1 MKNITLLPADT
12 YIVVNKTVIH
22 EEDRRLLTMLYQ
34 PIIGY
39 TAVSLYF
46 TLIDDL
52 DEFNRLSDDLN
63 HHHLMSIMQLRLE
76 DIIIAREKLEAVG
89 LLKTYLKKGS
99 VNNYVYLLYSPISAN
114 EFFNHPILNIVLYN
128 NIGKK
133 EYDKRLEMFKVPRVR
148 LTDYEDISHKFNE
161 VFKSSNLKPFE
172 AIEDIEKKEEA
183 SIILDDMIDFNLL
196 ISSIPS
202 GLVSSRC
209 FNEDTKKLINSLAL
223 VYNID
228 TERMGGL
235 VRTSLN
241 EKGLI
246 DKTLLRKNCRNYYS
260 FENVGNLPTLV
271 YQTQPDYLKKPAG
284 DTSKWA
290 KMAYTFEN
298 TSPYDYLKS
307 KMKGAEP
314 TKRDLNLIE
323 DLMLDQKLSAGVVN
337 VLISYALKIN
347 NQKLNR
353 NYLETIAGQ
362 WKRLNIETV
371 EEAMKLTEKEY
382 KKMKKVAT
390 NTTKNKTVSKK
401 IAKEEILPDWFDKE
415 LDTDNTNKE
424 EREELDKIIDSLV

>member
-1 MKNITLLPADT
+1 MRNITLLPADT
-12 YIVVNKTVIH
+12 YVVVNKTVLH

-52 DEFNRLSDDLN
+52 DEFNRLSSELN

-76 DIIIAREKLEAVG
+76 DIMIAREKLEAVG
-89 LLKTYLKKGS
+89 LIKTYLKKGS
-99 VNNYVYLLYSPISAN
+99 VNSYVYLLYSPISAN

-133 EYDKRLEMFKVPRVR
+133 EYDKRQEMFKVPRVR

-161 VFKSSNLKPFE
+161 VFKSSTLKPFE
-172 AIEDIEKKEEA
+172 VVENIERREEA
-183 SIILDDMIDFNLL
+183 SIILDDVIDFNLL

-202 GLVSSRC
+202 GLVSNRC
-209 FNEDTKKLINSLAL
+209 FDKDTKTLINNLAL

-228 TERMGGL
+228 TERMSGL

-260 FENVGNLPTLV
+260 FENVGNLPTLI
-271 YQTQPDYLKKPAG
+271 YQTQPDYLKKPEG

-323 DLMLDQKLSAGVVN
+323 DLMIDQKLSAGVVN

-401 IAKEEILPDWFDKE
+401 ISKEEILPDWFGKELETDDTNEEERKE
-415 LDTDNTNKE
+415 LDQ
-424 EREELDKIIDSLV
+424 IIDSLV